1 MLLTRS
7 RFFLLLFLL
16 LVGPFL
22 MPKLFWFAC
31 SRTAAGRVYF
41 TSGELDGLTG
51 TKKRLIIRFPLD
63 KDTIEFSSNMYFKL
77 PDDAPVRVRFS
88 RLDPGDARID
98 LPVCIWADTL
108 VHILL
113 PLGIWLVLLL
123 TPNRFDPLI
132 PWGCKVLLRWGWP
145 PVKIVPVEVGRAA
158 VRKTPKA
165 EGPHM
170 SDAGL
175 EN

>member
-1 MLLTRS
+1 MLLRRS

-22 MPKLFWFAC
+22 LPRLFWFAS
-31 SRTAAGRVYF
+31 SRTVVGWVYF

-51 TKKRLIIRFPLD
+51 TKKRLIIRFPLG
-63 KDTIEFSSNMYFKL
+63 KDTIEFRSNIYLRL

-88 RLDPGDARID
+88 RLDPVDARID

-108 VHILL
+108 VNILL

-123 TPNRFDPLI
+123 TPNRFDPLV
-132 PWGCKVLLRWGWP
+132 PWGCKVLFCRGWP
-145 PVKIVPVEVGRAA
+145 PVRIV
-158 VRKTPKA
+158 
-165 EGPHM
+165 H
-170 SDAGL
+170 L
-175 EN
+175 ES

>member
-1 MLLTRS
+1 L
-7 RFFLLLFLL
+7 
-16 LVGPFL
+16 G
-22 MPKLFWFAC
+22 
-31 SRTAAGRVYF
+31 
-41 TSGELDGLTG
+41 
-51 TKKRLIIRFPLD
+51 

-145 PVKIVPVEVGRAA
+145 PVKIVPVEVGRAT
-158 VRKTPKA
+158 VRKTPKP
-165 EGPHM
+165 EGPHK